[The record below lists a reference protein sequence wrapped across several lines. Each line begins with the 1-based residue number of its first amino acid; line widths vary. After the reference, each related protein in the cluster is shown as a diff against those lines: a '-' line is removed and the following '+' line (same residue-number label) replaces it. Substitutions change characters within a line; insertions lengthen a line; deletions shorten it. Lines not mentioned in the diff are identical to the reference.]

1 MSKVPV
7 GWQITSFENHIELL
21 SGFAFKSE
29 QYTSDEEDIRLL
41 RGDNI
46 EPGSLRWRNA
56 KRWPL
61 KEFSQLERYQLR
73 EGDFVIAMD
82 RTWVSSGLKVAE
94 VGAYDLPCLLVQ
106 RVSRIRAKKTLGQSL
121 LRQYFSGKKF
131 EDYVKSV
138 QTETA
143 VPHISSQQIKEF
155 SLLLPPL
162 PEQTKIAKI
171 LSTWDKAIA
180 TTEQLIGNSQQQ
192 KKALMQ
198 SLLTGKKRLPGFE
211 GELINSTLENAC
223 YINPKKA
230 SRPEDGLVSFISMES
245 VSEDA
250 KLIRAEVR
258 NYDDVEKGF
267 TSFSD
272 NDVLVAKITPC
283 FENGKGAYLDE
294 LKNGVGFGSTEFHVL
309 RAKKNTYSKFVYY
322 VTNTDEFRVRG
333 EANMQGSAGQK
344 RVTTDYL
351 KQFPLK
357 LPPLP
362 EQQKIAQI
370 LTAADN
376 EIELLQKKLA
386 FLKQEKTA
394 LMQQLLTGKR
404 RVKINATEECMDA

>member
-1 MSKVPV
+1 MRWKRKWRVICRSWVMSKVPA
-7 GWQITSFENHIELL
+7 GWELKSLGEVAELQRGFDLPAKDRVDGNIPIISSGGYSGFHNEPRAMSPGIVTGRYGSIGDVYFIEEDFWPLNTSLWVKNFHGNEPKYLYYLL
-21 SGFAFKSE
+21 SSID
-29 QYTSDEEDIRLL
+29 Y
-41 RGDNI
+41 
-46 EPGSLRWRNA
+46 
-56 KRWPL
+56 
-61 KEFSQLERYQLR
+61 
-73 EGDFVIAMD
+73 
-82 RTWVSSGLKVAE
+82 
-94 VGAYDLPCLLVQ
+94 
-106 RVSRIRAKKTLGQSL
+106 
-121 LRQYFSGKKF
+121 KKF
-131 EDYVKSV
+131 SDK
-138 QTETA
+138 TG
-143 VPHISSQQIKEF
+143 VPGVNRNDLHAIKVF
-155 SLLLPPL
+155 VPPYK
-162 PEQTKIAKI
+162 EQTKIAKI

-180 TTEQLIGNSQQQ
+180 TTEKLIGNSQQQ

-211 GELINSTLENAC
+211 GELINSTLGDAC

-230 SRPEDGLVSFISMES
+230 SRPEGGLVSFISMDS

-250 KLIRAEVR
+250 KLIRTEVR

-309 RAKKNTYSKFVYY
+309 HAKKNTYSKFVYY

-362 EQQKIAQI
+362 EQQKIAAV

-376 EIELLQKKLA
+376 EIELLKKKLV